1 MQETALPAW
10 LTKSYLQPKLRSFYQ
25 DDKLQILKLCSNAA
39 TAKGENYVGV
49 MTRVHVEFTDGNG
62 GLQKKTYV
70 LKEACPTDAPQAKL
84 FAEYNVYTREMDMYE
99 FVLPKMAELLKEVG
113 LTEKLHADAVCVD
126 RELCIMLLE
135 DLSPL
140 KYTNTDRIKQM
151 DLEHTKLTL
160 EMLAKFHAASTVLKQ
175 RYPEVLDGNFSTG
188 FFSRGVTGYKKLFF
202 HTLQRTVAVCKV
214 SAKTEFSL
222 LQQNGAA
229 FG

>member
-10 LTKSYLQPKLRSFYQ
+10 LTKSYLEPKLRSFYK

-49 MTRVHVEFTDGNG
+49 MTRVHVEYTDGNG
-62 GLQKKTYV
+62 DLQKKTYV

-99 FVLPKMAELLKEVG
+99 FVLPRMAELLKEVG
-113 LTEKLHADAVCVD
+113 VTGKLHAEAVCVD
-126 RELCIMLLE
+126 RELCIILLE

-151 DLEHTKLTL
+151 DLEHTKITL
-160 EMLAKFHAASTVLKQ
+160 EMLAKFHAAATVLKQ
-175 RYPEVLDGNFSTG
+175 RYPEVLERNFY
-188 FFSRGVTGYKKLFF
+188 RI
-202 HTLQRTVAVCKV
+202 
-214 SAKTEFSL
+214 
-222 LQQNGAA
+222 
-229 FG
+229 